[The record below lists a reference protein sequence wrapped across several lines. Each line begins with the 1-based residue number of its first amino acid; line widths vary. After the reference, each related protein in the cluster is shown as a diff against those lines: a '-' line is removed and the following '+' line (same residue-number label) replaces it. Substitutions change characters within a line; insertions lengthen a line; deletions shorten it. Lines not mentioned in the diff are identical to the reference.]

1 VSGDKMKIRE
11 ITDRLMPMLEDVRW
25 AEEAL
30 EREDNQFTRRAYVR
44 SLFAL
49 IEGSIWVLKQTVLY
63 APTSNGKEKR
73 ISAAEYALL
82 SDKTYDLKSNGQPQE
97 KVKFLKLPENFK
109 FTFSVLEK
117 YFKTEFDLGVG
128 TIAWDNFL
136 EAQTI
141 RNRITHPKT
150 SSEFKVTDS
159 EIRTCKETCS
169 WFSELVA
176 RFFND
181 LVAPVELTKNDN
193 T

>member
-73 ISAAEYALL
+73 ISAAEYALGAC
-82 SDKTYDLKSNGQPQE
+82 D
-97 KVKFLKLPENFK
+97 FLKI
-109 FTFSVLEK
+109 
-117 YFKTEFDLGVG
+117 KT
-128 TIAWDNFL
+128 
-136 EAQTI
+136 
-141 RNRITHPKT
+141 RPT
-150 SSEFKVTDS
+150 SQG
-159 EIRTCKETCS
+159 
-169 WFSELVA
+169 
-176 RFFND
+176 
-181 LVAPVELTKNDN
+181 
-193 T
+193 